1 MLGGKLRNGARR
13 AVLRPMYRGTRRLY
27 RIRGKSLRRAYFS
40 RFSPMAGLDHDRNV
54 LFGVLAWQAGLVER
68 GALLEA
74 MYDCTIGKCRDL
86 PAALTARG
94 MLGDAD
100 IRWLEDAM
108 QRHVHGHADDAKR
121 TLASLDEVDSLKKE
135 LEGAAGVD
143 QMTTLAASN
152 EIDPRAQTVAA
163 QKTIDQQP
171 ELGFELGPKSAGQS
185 DSSPVDSGSDRHA
198 RFRVVRSHAR
208 GGLGEVFVAVD
219 TELRRDVALKQIL
232 PKQATNETSRA
243 RFLLEAEIT
252 GNLEHP
258 GVVPVYALGSQADG
272 CPYYAMRFIRGE
284 SLEDAIQSLHSEAHW
299 DAGGEKALELRD
311 VLGRFIAVC
320 NTMEYAH
327 SRGIIH
333 RDIKPENIMLGRYGE
348 TLVVDWGLARP
359 YRNIDSALDSEQEL
373 ADLAG
378 EPQVSQS
385 TARPTVM
392 GSVVGTPQFMS
403 PEQALG
409 RLDLMGPTSD
419 VYSLGATLYA
429 LLTDQPPFTSP
440 DVRRVLQDV
449 QQGTFLAPRQV
460 RPDVPAPLEAVCL
473 KAMKLKPED
482 RYASARALAAEIER
496 WLADEPVAAYGE
508 TLFERTQRW
517 MRRHKTWTQA
527 AAVAVMA
534 VACVAATAYVREA
547 SLRADLQTALEH
559 EATARSE
566 AVAARKSAEANSQRA
581 EQQSALAL
589 ATLKT
594 VLFDIQVRLKNL
606 PATHSVRLSMLDKVV
621 DGLQQVT
628 RSLDTA
634 PEADLSL
641 VRAHLDIGDIYWNTG
656 TGDGSGATQLAEEQ
670 YRRAMEMAE
679 KLRTVP
685 AQREQ
690 AEADL
695 AAAYQRL
702 GDVGMQRG
710 QWTAGVEWLKKSLAL
725 REEIAARKPADLK
738 ARSDLAASIQR
749 LGLVHLLQDELPEA
763 EKLFARFLELSRS
776 LQVADPQN
784 AEYLRN
790 LSVAEERMGDVAL
803 RKGDVKQAEPA
814 FRESLKLRRRLI
826 EDDPENAAA
835 QRDLSVTLDRLAD
848 LARGRGEAEAADALL
863 QESLTIRK
871 QLYEADAANMQTLRD
886 LSVSYAMLGDAAL
899 ERNKTR
905 EAAEYFRFYL
915 EMVERLTQSD
925 PGNAQ
930 YQRDLAAAH
939 DRVSQVGVR
948 LGNWKAALASGRRRT
963 EIWAALV
970 DAEPTNADYL
980 RELSTG
986 YRELSEIELQ
996 VGELG
1001 AVRATSEEYLTL
1013 ARKRAAAN
1021 PGDETLARVVADAC
1035 FRAATSAMELNDFES
1050 AKKLIDEAVKI
1061 AGGIALAAPRDAAAS
1076 NNLANFEGVA
1086 LELAWRARD
1095 ISSATAA
1102 GRSLLGRL
1110 KTLRDAAEPSQRR
1123 AYEQWIKEAEER
1135 MAQLTKARDVV
1146 DSTTDSE
1153 MIKLPDETELLDF
1166 RASALMKKGDLPSAR
1181 KVAEQMAAGSAKSGA
1196 ALWVTSLRL
1205 ASIYQTAPSAEREQ
1219 DAKHCLAALTECY
1232 ELGLFRAL
1240 EGATRLEYGTQFR
1253 ELLQRADFKTLL
1265 DKIHADTR
1273 PAETLRTGNATT

>member
-1 MLGGKLRNGARR
+1 
-13 AVLRPMYRGTRRLY
+13 
-27 RIRGKSLRRAYFS
+27 
-40 RFSPMAGLDHDRNV
+40 MAGLDHDRNV

-68 GALLEA
+68 RALLEA
-74 MYDCTIGKCRDL
+74 MYDCAIGKCRDL

-100 IRWLEDAM
+100 ARWLEEAM

-121 TLASLDEVDSLKKE
+121 TLASLQEVDSLKKD
-135 LEGAAGVD
+135 LDGAVGVD
-143 QMTTLAASN
+143 QQATLAASN
-152 EIDPRAQTVAA
+152 EIDPRAQTIAA
-163 QKTIDQQP
+163 QKTVDQQP
-171 ELGFELGPKSAGQS
+171 ELEFELGAKGVESAQGAAT
-185 DSSPVDSGSDRHA
+185 DAGLERSS

-284 SLEDAIQSLHSEAHW
+284 SLEDAIQSLHAAAHW
-299 DAGGEKALELRD
+299 DAGGEKTLELRD
-311 VLGRFIAVC
+311 LLGRFIAVC

-359 YRNIDSALDSEQEL
+359 YRDIDSALDSGQDL

-378 EPQVSQS
+378 EPQVSQ
-385 TARPTVM
+385 TAARPTVM

-403 PEQALG
+403 PEQASG

-449 QQGTFLAPRQV
+449 QQGNFLTPRQV
-460 RPDVPAPLEAVCL
+460 RRDVPAPLEAVCL
-473 KAMKLKPED
+473 KAMQLKPED
-482 RYASARALAAEIER
+482 RYASARALAAEVER

-508 TLFERTQRW
+508 TLLERTQRW

-527 AAVAVMA
+527 AAVAIVA

-547 SLRADLQTALEH
+547 SLRSDLQTALEH
-559 EATARSE
+559 EAAARSE
-566 AVAARKSAEANSQRA
+566 AVAARKSAEAHSQLA

-606 PATHSVRLSMLDKVV
+606 PATHAVRLNMLDKVV

-656 TGDGSGATQLAEEQ
+656 TGDGAGATQLAEEQ

-679 KLRTVP
+679 QLRGDP
-685 AQREQ
+685 ARRDQ

-710 QWTAGVEWLKKSLAL
+710 QWSAGVDWLKKSLGL
-725 REEIAARKPADLK
+725 REELAARKPTDLK
-738 ARSDLAASIQR
+738 ARADLAASVQR
-749 LGLVHLLQDELPEA
+749 LGLIHQLQDEMPEA
-763 EKLFARFLELSRS
+763 EKLFSRFLELSRS
-776 LQVADPQN
+776 LQVADPEN
-784 AEYLRN
+784 AEYVRN
-790 LSVAEERMGDVAL
+790 LSVAQERIGDVAL
-803 RKGDVKQAEPA
+803 RKGDVTQAEPA
-814 FRESLKLRRRLI
+814 FRDSLKLRRRLI

-835 QRDLSVTLDRLAD
+835 QRDLTVTLDRLAE
-848 LARGRGEAEAADALL
+848 LARLRDETETADKLL
-863 QESLTIRK
+863 QESLDVRK
-871 QLYEADAANMQTLRD
+871 KLYEADAANMQTLRD
-886 LSVSYAMLGDAAL
+886 LSVSYVTLGDAAL
-899 ERNKTR
+899 SRNQNR

-930 YQRDLAAAH
+930 YQRDLAAAY
-939 DRVSQVGVR
+939 DRVSQVSTR
-948 LGNWKAALASGRRRT
+948 LGDWKAALASGRRRT
-963 EIWAALV
+963 TILAALV

-986 YRELSEIELQ
+986 YRELGEIELQ

-1001 AVRATSEEYLTL
+1001 AVRATTEQYLAL
-1013 ARKRAAAN
+1013 ARKRATAN
-1021 PGDETLARVVADAC
+1021 PGDTALARVVVDAC
-1035 FRAATSAMELNDFES
+1035 FRAGTAAMELNDFET
-1050 AKKLIDEAVKI
+1050 AKKLIDEAVKSG
-1061 AGGIALAAPRDAAAS
+1061 AALAVASPRDMTAW
-1076 NNLANFEGVA
+1076 NNLVNFEGVA
-1086 LELAWRARD
+1086 LELGWRARD
-1095 ISSATAA
+1095 VSSANVA
-1102 GRSLLGRL
+1102 GRSLIGHLRI
-1110 KTLRDAAEPSQRR
+1110 LRDSAEPSQRN
-1123 AYEQWIKEAEER
+1123 AYEQWLKETEQR
-1135 MAQLTKARDVV
+1135 MVQVSKARDVAEAASV
-1146 DSTTDSE
+1146 SDLV
-1153 MIKLPDETELLDF
+1153 KLPEEIELLDF
-1166 RASALMKKGDLPSAR
+1166 RAAALLKKGDLTAAR
-1181 KVAEQMAAGSAKSGA
+1181 KVAEQMSAGAAKSGA
-1196 ALWVTSLRL
+1196 AFWTTSQRL
-1205 ASIYQTAPSAEREQ
+1205 ASIYQAAPPANREE
-1219 DAKHCLAALTECY
+1219 DARRCLSALTECY
-1232 ELGLFRAL
+1232 DLGLFRAL
-1240 EGATRLEYGTQFR
+1240 EGATRLENGKQFG
-1253 ELLQRADFKTLL
+1253 ELLQRADFRKLL

-1273 PAETLRTGNATT
+1273 PTETPRTGNATT